1 MMKAKHYLLVA
12 ALSLLAMGQTMAQH
26 LSPEQARANAE
37 AFLQQQTGL
46 RSTSE
51 FQLSFAVSDT
61 MQLDAGATLR
71 SASGS
76 GDALLYAF
84 SREVGGYV
92 VTSGDERTHAVLA
105 YGTEGTIDANHLP
118 DGARDF
124 LRQYAVE
131 IATLR
136 SGELVA
142 TSAGEELSY
151 DPAWQPVEPLIKA
164 IWGQEDPYNR
174 LTPIE
179 EGQHCLTGCPATFQF
194 W

>member
-1 MMKAKHYLLVA
+1 MMKAKHYLLGA

-84 SREVGGYV
+84 KIADAERRGDGVKTVILVGQG
-92 VTSGDERTHAVLA
+92 GAVLPL
-105 YGTEGTIDANHLP
+105 EGDM
-118 DGARDF
+118 G
-124 LRQYAVE
+124 
-131 IATLR
+131 
-136 SGELVA
+136 
-142 TSAGEELSY
+142 
-151 DPAWQPVEPLIKA
+151 
-164 IWGQEDPYNR
+164 
-174 LTPIE
+174 
-179 EGQHCLTGCPATFQF
+179 
-194 W
+194 